1 MVYLASD
8 MTLEPTTTD
17 QTGQHKRH
25 YDVHSAVSQIHS
37 GDCRVRVLC
46 GQRRNPVA
54 GSELYVQSR
63 VVQHGC
69 VGVEGP
75 RNGSAVALTVA
86 KHGFWAVTGVLAEW
100 RKQQK
105 LGVA

>member
-1 MVYLASD
+1 MMFTAPSLMFTVATAGCESYAAND
-8 MTLEPTTTD
+8 ATL
-17 QTGQHKRH
+17 
-25 YDVHSAVSQIHS
+25 
-37 GDCRVRVLC
+37 
-46 GQRRNPVA
+46 A
-54 GSELYVQSR
+54 GSELDVQSQ

-86 KHGFWAVTGVLAEW
+86 KHGFWAVTGVWAEW